1 MKQNQ
6 SQPSRLL
13 SRHELREKYGGIPRT
28 RPAPEIIP
36 DDVPEVLRL
45 LIPLAEKWGIVED
58 DWVPQD
64 VVRKVPREEL
74 EHIVESIYPHEVE
87 SEHLDEWLAGP
98 EAEGP
103 EYTEAYLAF
112 TELRQSLIVHG
123 GS

>member
-1 MKQNQ
+1 M
-6 SQPSRLL
+6 
-13 SRHELREKYGGIPRT
+13 
-28 RPAPEIIP
+28 
-36 DDVPEVLRL
+36 
-45 LIPLAEKWGIVED
+45 
-58 DWVPQD
+58 PQD

-112 TELRQSLIVHG
+112 TELRLVFDSARWILKHWDEVHQEPDG
-123 GS
+123 